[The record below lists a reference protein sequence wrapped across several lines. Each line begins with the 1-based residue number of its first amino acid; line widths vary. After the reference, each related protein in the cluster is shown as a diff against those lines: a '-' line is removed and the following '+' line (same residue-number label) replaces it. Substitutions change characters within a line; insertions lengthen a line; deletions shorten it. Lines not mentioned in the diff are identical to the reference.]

1 MMSPSLHWNTQMGC
15 KRKKKKLS
23 REKNNSP
30 LNVPYGDVCWSHLD
44 YVGDYVDFPFL
55 IDVLSGNS
63 DAVSKV
69 SNITNPK
76 VVIVDSSYSFLFI
89 V

>member
-15 KRKKKKLS
+15 KRKKKRLS

-44 YVGDYVDFPFL
+44 YVGDYGAARPEKEEDPL
-55 IDVLSGNS
+55 
-63 DAVSKV
+63 
-69 SNITNPK
+69 P
-76 VVIVDSSYSFLFI
+76 
-89 V
+89 